1 MPGAKVGFMTRF
13 GELWREHPLITAA
26 GILTLLLAGARL
38 VPLVK
43 AIFPALLGASGG
55 DEPPIRVKGGS
66 IDLDVIDPNTSSPPW
81 SGSGRNFVPSRGRRN
96 SQDIGFAVLNAP
108 AGCPAAGSEVQRIV
122 FRFTDPS
129 TGGPDDVTI
138 HATGNTTHVD
148 LSNSLP
154 SPPSGRTLTYPG
166 GTTGGPWYMTI
177 HLRAGGQP
185 VTCKLGA
192 SNEVI
197 IFEW

>member
-66 IDLDVIDPNTSSPPW
+66 IDLDVIDPNTSTSPWGGNGQNWFPA
-81 SGSGRNFVPSRGRRN
+81 RGRRN
-96 SQDIGFAVLNAP
+96 SEDIGFAVLNAP
-108 AGCPAAGSEVQRIV
+108 NGCPSV
-122 FRFTDPS
+122 FKDAQKLVFKFTNSP
-129 TGGPDDVTI
+129 GGADDVTI
-138 HATGNTTHVD
+138 QVSAFTTHVIGV
-148 LSNSLP
+148 NNFT
-154 SPPSGRTLTYPG
+154 PPSGRTLSYPG
-166 GTTGGPWYMTI
+166 AGTGTWYMRI
-177 HLRAGGQP
+177 HQRGGGQP
-185 VTCKLGA
+185 ITCKLDA